1 MATILIAKE
10 HHCIYSSSSSN
21 LFSFIDNICLSIHRQ
36 YAYLFIDYMLIYYPI
51 AAREILRSMDKPD
64 RDATVA
70 TRLIGA
76 ALGIKLKSSGSASKS
91 HANSAASSSARKKT
105 KSPPRVD
112 AWG

>member
-1 MATILIAKE
+1 
-10 HHCIYSSSSSN
+10 
-21 LFSFIDNICLSIHRQ
+21 
-36 YAYLFIDYMLIYYPI
+36 
-51 AAREILRSMDKPD
+51 MDKPD

-91 HANSAASSSARKKT
+91 PANGVASSSARKKT

>member
-1 MATILIAKE
+1 M
-10 HHCIYSSSSSN
+10 SDSSN
-21 LFSFIDNICLSIHRQ
+21 STNSQRASSTRRYRLLYSHL
-36 YAYLFIDYMLIYYPI
+36 LVYYI

-91 HANSAASSSARKKT
+91 PANGVASSSARKKT

>member
-1 MATILIAKE
+1 
-10 HHCIYSSSSSN
+10 
-21 LFSFIDNICLSIHRQ
+21 
-36 YAYLFIDYMLIYYPI
+36 MLIYYPI

-76 ALGIKLKSSGSASKS
+76 ALGIKLKSKS
-91 HANSAASSSARKKT
+91 PANGAASSSARKKT